1 MVCEHEGWQEMRIN
15 EITGAGFTK
24 GAKAVGTQLAK
35 DADKIKQ
42 AMRYGDDNVDLGVSG
57 NLKGVDANYTSKDGH
72 KFGFKSDFKGDNPE
86 LSWDKKTGKNSKF
99 SASLGKGGKARVGW
113 NMKF

>member
-1 MVCEHEGWQEMRIN
+1 MKVF
-15 EITGAGFTK
+15 EITTTRFAK
-24 GAKAVGTQLAK
+24 DAKAVGQQLSK

-42 AMRYGDDNVDLGVSG
+42 AMRYNNDNVNLGVSS
-57 NLKGVDANYTSKDGH
+57 NLKGVDANYTSKSGH
-72 KFGFKSDFKGDNPE
+72 KFGFKSDFQGNDPE

-99 SASLGKGGKARVGW
+99 SASLGKGGKAKVGW